1 MTEKKYDI
9 LPPFRT
15 VQRGGK
21 IGTGLIPG
29 CTIEEWRANWPKAL
43 QELIDRMT
51 PEERAEFEKNLS
63 ESKRKKK

>member
-9 LPPFRT
+9 FPPFRT
-15 VQRGGK
+15 FVNGSK

-29 CTIEEWRANWPKAL
+29 CTIEEWKANRDKAH

-51 PEERAEFEKNLS
+51 PEERAEFERNLA
-63 ESKRKKK
+63 ESKRRKK